1 MLETL
6 IRWAAYLGGWLLVAG
21 PMIQARLELEA
32 EATELSGIG
41 EVVRSTAPPSHLSRW
56 WWLVPPVAMFL
67 TRRRQSAFLNTLGER
82 LDTAQLAKLARF
94 FAVARA
100 WMIVACGAA
109 LIAIKE
115 TYELAH
121 HHHWGATGFWLLV
134 LIAAVG
140 VATTNAATW
149 KKPGRA
155 TRGL

>member
-1 MLETL
+1 MSFTYDDAPGDETHVSVNHKKL
-6 IRWAAYLGGWLLVAG
+6 WEEVKPGDTLLLSDGLVGLVVDEVA
-21 PMIQARLELEA
+21 Q
-32 EATELSGIG
+32 
-41 EVVRSTAPPSHLSRW
+41 
-56 WWLVPPVAMFL
+56 
-67 TRRRQSAFLNTLGER
+67 LGER

-140 VATTNAATW
+140 VAATNAATW

-155 TRGL
+155 ARGL